1 MRLIDAEPVG
11 ERQTSRA
18 ECRIARG
25 DRAGD
30 DAEHG
35 EHRADAGHEADADVI
50 DDRASAA
57 SLHRS
62 CEAARAV
69 IERDAGRRPD
79 EGDDAFGN
87 HGAVENRTAEALVL
101 EAASHDW
108 GLCGMEAGASAA
120 GDRDEHQRPDRH
132 LLRAERM
139 QVRKRHVRHRVA
151 ADAEQHANH
160 DAERHDDEA
169 GAENRIE
176 ASNQRVNRQQR
187 REEVVEQHAR
197 QHVLDGDARELC
209 DEADRARHE
218 DSTDE
223 HEQHDRKHAHDE
235 EHHGAH
241 VVADDLRDALAILA
255 QRNHAGQ
262 VIMHAACEDGTKDNP
277 EIDARAPDGAA
288 KRTENRAEACDV
300 QELDHEDLPCR
311 QRDVVDAVVMTNG
324 RCGPVRRAEDMLDDL
339 AIGEIAYDKCTES
352 K

>member
-11 ERQTSRA
+11 ERQTSGT

-35 EHRADAGHEADADVI
+35 EHCADAGHEADADVI

-57 SLHRS
+57 SLHG
-62 CEAARAV
+62 CGQAARTV

-87 HGAVENRTAEALVL
+87 HGAVEDRAAEALVL
-101 EAASHDW
+101 EAARHDW
-108 GLCGMEAGASAA
+108 GLRGMEARASAA

-139 QVRKRHVRHRVA
+139 QVCKRHVRHRVA
-151 ADAEQHANH
+151 ADAEQHASH

-169 GAENRIE
+169 GAEQRIE
-176 ASNQRVNRQQR
+176 TSDQRVNRQQR
-187 REEVVEQHAR
+187 REEVIEQHAR
-197 QHVLDGDARELC
+197 QHVLDGDARELR
-209 DEADRARHE
+209 DEAGRACHE
-218 DSTDE
+218 DGTDE
-223 HEQHDRKHAHDE
+223 HEQHDGEHAHDE
-235 EHHGAH
+235 EHHRPH
-241 VVADDLRDALAILA
+241 VVADDLGDALAILA
-255 QRNHAGQ
+255 QRDHAGQ
-262 VIMHAACEDGTKDNP
+262 VVMHAASEDGTKDDP

-288 KRTENRAEACDV
+288 EGTEDRAEACDV

-324 RCGPVRRAEDMLDDL
+324 RRGPVRRAEDMLDDL
-339 AIGEIAYDKCTES
+339 AIGEIAYDECTES